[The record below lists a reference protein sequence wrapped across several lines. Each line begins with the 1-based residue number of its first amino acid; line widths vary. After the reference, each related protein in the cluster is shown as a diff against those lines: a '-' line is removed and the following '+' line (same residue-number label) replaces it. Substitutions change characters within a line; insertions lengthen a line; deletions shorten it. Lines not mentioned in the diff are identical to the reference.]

1 MALPNAGFGNNEDL
15 AGEDSSNSNN
25 NEFWNSIRNIEYGD
39 YLDEDE
45 ENKLSKLK
53 LNSILFAVFQVL
65 LVLIFFRAIGS
76 IDNTKFGYTYLKE
89 LSENVRSSL
98 P

>member
-1 MALPNAGFGNNEDL
+1 MALPDPGMGNEEDL

-45 ENKLSKLK
+45 DNKMSKLK
-53 LNSILFAVFQVL
+53 LNSILFAVF
-65 LVLIFFRAIGS
+65 
-76 IDNTKFGYTYLKE
+76 
-89 LSENVRSSL
+89 
-98 P
+98 